1 METIMV
7 IIAVLFFLAAAALG
21 VDAFKLEGRI
31 SGKWLAVICWTILLS
46 GFAIFM
52 AVLMNN

>member
-1 METIMV
+1 MV

>member
-1 METIMV
+1 MATIMV
-7 IIAVLFFLAAAALG
+7 IIAVVFFLGTIALG
-21 VDAFKLEGRI
+21 FDAFRLEGRI
-31 SGKWLAVICWTILLS
+31 SGKWLAVICWTVLLG